1 MGGEKGPPP
10 FSFFMHGTKSP
21 PHLYLLYLFAS
32 LFKDENILRGMMDTS
47 MSSNDP
53 FCCLLFMVT
62 LKCNRSND
70 GATSDAETAAFR

>member
-10 FSFFMHGTKSP
+10 FSFFMHGTKS

-47 MSSNDP
+47 MSSNNP

-62 LKCNRSND
+62 LKCNRSNN
-70 GATSDAETAAFR
+70 GATPDAETAAFR